1 MREQPTICE
10 CGSCNRVHPTVSRS
24 RVFERL
30 GHTLRGWTPAGRV
43 TKLEKQLAS
52 AGAPVGWSVE
62 RLLSVKLLLA
72 VGCAVLALL
81 LVDVTFVG
89 VLLVLLA
96 GTGGFIAPDV
106 LLQRRSRRPQQAR
119 SVENS
124 PTSSIR

>member
-1 MREQPTICE
+1 MRQLQQ
-10 CGSCNRVHPTVSRS
+10 SASDRVTKQGLRAARPHAE
-24 RVFERL
+24 RVD
-30 GHTLRGWTPAGRV
+30 PAGRV
-43 TKLEKQLAS
+43 TKLEEGGFAS
-52 AGAPVGWSVE
+52 AGAPAGWSVE

-89 VLLVLLA
+89 VLLVC
-96 GTGGFIAPDV
+96 P
-106 LLQRRSRRPQQAR
+106 QWRRAVSSLPMCCSSDAVRRPQQGR